1 MFPNPPD
8 KFISE
13 VQKPCFEFVRDGKR
27 DKIKRSN
34 ATHNTSSSG
43 INIPDIKTYIKAL
56 KLTWL
61 RKLYQN
67 RPVWR
72 KCLQATC
79 PEINSIKTCGT
90 SILTTRKVNPF
101 WINVL

>member
-1 MFPNPPD
+1 MFPNSPD

-79 PEINSIKTCGT
+79 PEIESVKTCGT
-90 SILTTRKVNPF
+90 SILTSRKVNPF
-101 WINVL
+101 CINEF